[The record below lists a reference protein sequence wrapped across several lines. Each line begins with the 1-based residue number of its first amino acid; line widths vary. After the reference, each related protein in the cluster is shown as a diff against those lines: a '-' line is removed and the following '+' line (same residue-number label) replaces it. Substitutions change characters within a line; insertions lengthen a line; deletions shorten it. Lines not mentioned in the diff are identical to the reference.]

1 MGQNQRNISRQP
13 NLKSIKDYT
22 DSKHRE
28 VNRLKQH
35 KELAGA
41 KPEEGHRRDT
51 QRSSEGKENEK
62 NKERKYQEKGPKIKP
77 QICNEA

>member
-28 VNRLKQH
+28 VNRLK
-35 KELAGA
+35 
-41 KPEEGHRRDT
+41 T
-51 QRSSEGKENEK
+51 QRTCRSEARGGTQTRHTKVIRGERELEEQRKKISGKRSRHDTPNL
-62 NKERKYQEKGPKIKP
+62 Q
-77 QICNEA
+77 